1 MKHYT
6 RFRAYQLG
14 EKGSS
19 FSLSV
24 DQYFILIEARYND
37 VNKQHIKNEMRLS
50 GVSHIDVLHITS
62 WDEDHCKSTELEDII
77 QDLQPS
83 VIECPGYCPHTIT
96 GLRSLSIITNSGC
109 QVIRVNPILVRNQ
122 TFNRLFGHDL
132 FFGPNNIAD
141 GTSSNNKSTIKL
153 FRIGSFQVLSL
164 GDCEDETIANR
175 LMQNEIIANEVDVL
189 ILAHHG
195 ADNGFTSTDFLKTV
209 NPKVAICACDWDNM
223 YSHPAPA
230 VRSMLSNLNIKYY
243 STKSGDIIA
252 QSIDKFK
259 FKVSNYISNS
269 EKKESVEEFSNKTFY
284 TND

>member
-1 MKHYT
+1 MKHNT

-14 EKGSS
+14 EKGAS

-24 DQYFILIEARYND
+24 DQYFILIEARYNN

-62 WDEDHCKSTELEDII
+62 WDEDHCKSTELEDIVKE
-77 QDLQPS
+77 LKPS
-83 VIECPGYCPHTIT
+83 FIECPGYSPHTIT
-96 GLRSLSIITNSGC
+96 GLRSLSIITNSNSKVISVTPTLIKN
-109 QVIRVNPILVRNQ
+109 QVF
-122 TFNRLFGHDL
+122 TRLFGHDL
-132 FFGPNNIAD
+132 FFGPNDISDN
-141 GTSSNNKSTIKL
+141 TSSNNKSTIKL

-164 GDCEDETIANR
+164 GDCEDEAIANE
-175 LMQNEIIANEVDVL
+175 LMQNDVIAKEVDVL

-223 YSHPAPA
+223 YSHPAPE

-243 STKSGDIIA
+243 STKAGDIII
-252 QSIDKFK
+252 QSVDKYN

-269 EKKESVEEFSNKTFY
+269 EKKESVEVFSNKTFY

>member
-175 LMQNEIIANEVDVL
+175 LVTTQ
-189 ILAHHG
+189 
-195 ADNGFTSTDFLKTV
+195 
-209 NPKVAICACDWDNM
+209 
-223 YSHPAPA
+223 HPH
-230 VRSMLSNLNIKYY
+230 
-243 STKSGDIIA
+243 
-252 QSIDKFK
+252 SIR
-259 FKVSNYISNS
+259 
-269 EKKESVEEFSNKTFY
+269 
-284 TND
+284 